1 MLKELRGPAWDH
13 LLVSENSG
21 NVSFADIGGDV
32 KINKLP
38 GTSALCRKDRLCT
51 NYRWLQDQ
59 FGEKVFSFL
68 PETYNIPEDWAVL
81 KLKMMEHRSAWI
93 TKPPASSCGNGI
105 KLVTDPKQIPERK
118 TNLSV
123 QRYIANP
130 FLINGLKFDLRLYVL
145 VTSMD
150 PIKIYLYQ
158 DGLVRFAT
166 KPYSANEEDFGD
178 KFMHLTNYSVNKS
191 NTYFEYNED
200 PSEFSGHK
208 WSLKTLWK
216 YLECEG
222 FNHVKVVEE
231 IKIVVI
237 KTILCGHY
245 DIIEALEKE
254 VDSDYT
260 CYKLLGVDILLDEDL
275 KPWLL
280 ELNDFPSLEPP
291 TLDRYVNEPM
301 IAEIF
306 NIVGFH
312 ITDKLNKK
320 MRKTLAESYEIR
332 NVVEFDPK
340 MYAREKTKSQMKK
353 EEFFTSEDM
362 SREEY
367 LFLREEENLTGRDV
381 RILIKA
387 EEELSE
393 TVNFSRLFP
402 RKDSYK
408 YLDFVEI
415 QSYSDRLLESW
426 ENMYGVKRDAGRK
439 VLQRLC
445 LQGVHLED

>member
-1 MLKELRGPAWDH
+1 M
-13 LLVSENSG
+13 SECA
-21 NVSFADIGGDV
+21 NVSFAGLGADV
-32 KINKLP
+32 KINKMP

-51 NYRWLQDQ
+51 NYRWLQEQ
-59 FGEKVFSFL
+59 LGEKLFSFL
-68 PETYNIPEDWAVL
+68 PETYNIPDDWAVL
-81 KLKMMEHRSAWI
+81 KQKMQEQGSVWI

-105 KLVTDPKQIPERK
+105 KLVTDPAQIPERRTK
-118 TNLSV
+118 LSV

-130 FLINGLKFDLRLYVL
+130 CLINGLKFDLRLYVL

-166 KPYSANEEDFGD
+166 KPYSSNEEHFGD
-178 KFMHLTNYSVNKS
+178 KFMHLTNYSVNKGS
-191 NTYFEYNED
+191 EDFEFNEA
-200 PSEFSGHK
+200 PSDFSGHK

-222 FNHVKVVEE
+222 FDHLKVVEE

-245 DIIEALEKE
+245 DILEAVGKE
-254 VDSDYT
+254 LTSEYNS
-260 CYKLLGVDILLDEDL
+260 YKLFGVDIMLDEHL

-301 IAEIF
+301 IAEMF

-312 ITDKLNKK
+312 ITEKLNKK
-320 MRKTLAESYEIR
+320 TKKILAEKYDLKDA
-332 NVVEFDPK
+332 VQFDPK
-340 MYAREKTKSQMKK
+340 LYTMEKTFMQQKK
-353 EEFFTSEDM
+353 EEYYTGEKM
-362 SREEY
+362 TRQQY
-367 LFLREEENLTGRDV
+367 LLLRQQENLTGRDV
-381 RILIKA
+381 RILMKA
-387 EEELSE
+387 EEEFAE
-393 TVNFSRLFP
+393 TVNFTRLFP

-408 YLDFVEI
+408 FLDYVEI
-415 QSYSDRLLESW
+415 QSYNDRLLESW
-426 ENMYGVKRDAGRK
+426 ENAYGDKRSSGLKLLA
-439 VLQRLC
+439 RLC
-445 LQGVHLED
+445 SKGVHLEDL